1 METILQKEKYNLK
14 SAQDIQKIF
23 ADLKIT
29 HAKFNVGDHYFI
41 KVKPKNSA
49 LKLEKITKLA
59 PRYCGPFR
67 VLARMG
73 PIAYQ
78 LALPSNLKVNNVFH
92 VSLLKKYVHDIT
104 HVVNWNVIQVNV
116 SFKWNHY
123 VFSTGRE
130 LFW

>member
-14 SAQDIQKIF
+14 SAQDIENIF

-29 HAKFNVGDHYFI
+29 HAKFNVGYHYFI

-49 LKLEKITKLA
+49 LKLGKITKLA

-67 VLARMG
+67 VLTRMG

-104 HVVNWNVIQVNV
+104 HVVNWNVIQVEPECYFQV
-116 SFKWNHY
+116 ELLHTK
-123 VFSTGRE
+123 RE
-130 LFW
+130 LCW